1 MSLHAQTLLAQ
12 AQQEIR
18 AFKGAAE
25 YALIRE
31 KGKCLR
37 QHLAQQHKQIDA
49 LIRRQ
54 PRAVA
59 AALAALFP
67 ASKPTAARPQP
78 QQKPPAPKPIQG
90 GMPAL
95 TPEQRRTFKR

>member
-1 MSLHAQTLLAQ
+1 MSAHSQALLAQ
-12 AQQEIR
+12 ARQQFA
-18 AFKGAAE
+18 AFKGVAE
-25 YALIRE
+25 RE
-31 KGKCLR
+31 LTRERGKCLR
-37 QHLAQQHKQIDA
+37 EHCAQQHKQIDA
-49 LIRRQ
+49 LIRRH

-95 TPEQRRTFKR
+95 TPEQRRTFKQ